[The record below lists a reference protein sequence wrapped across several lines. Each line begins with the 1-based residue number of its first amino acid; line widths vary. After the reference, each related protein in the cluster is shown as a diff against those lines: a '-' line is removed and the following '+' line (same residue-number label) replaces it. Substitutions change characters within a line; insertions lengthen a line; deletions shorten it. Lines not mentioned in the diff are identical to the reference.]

1 MMTLPLKVQ
10 LAAVVG
16 TTAVSLLGFYL
27 LMLWRKEIEQR
38 QIQDLQLSRLVV
50 RSEQ

>member
-10 LAAVVG
+10 LVAVVG

-38 QIQDLQLSRLVV
+38 QMKGLQAAHIRA
-50 RSEQ
+50 RSE

>member
-1 MMTLPLKVQ
+1 MTVPLKVQ
-10 LAAVVG
+10 MIAVLG

-38 QIQDLQLSRLVV
+38 QLKTWQVASR
-50 RSEQ
+50 R

>member
-1 MMTLPLKVQ
+1 MMTLPLNVQ
-10 LAAVVG
+10 IAAVVG

-38 QIQDLQLSRLVV
+38 QLKGLQLSRLVA
-50 RSEQ
+50 RSGQ

>member
-1 MMTLPLKVQ
+1 MTLALNIQ

-27 LMLWRKEIEQR
+27 LLLWRKEIEQR
-38 QIQDLQLSRLVV
+38 QMTGLQ
-50 RSEQ
+50 QI